1 MTYYGRWTYKY
12 EIASEKGAA
21 AAILVHETG
30 PAGYPFEVVKGSW
43 SRENFDI
50 AQPAGGQAPARVAVE
65 GWITFE
71 KATSFSRRAGKISS
85 RSSKPPPGATFAPC
99 RLGCNGQVLDH
110 QRAARSQVAECGRHG
125 SRGAIRR
132 SRTRQ

>member
-12 EIASEKGAA
+12 EIASEKGAT

-50 AQPAGGQAPARVAVE
+50 AQPQSGPDTGP
-65 GWITFE
+65 G
-71 KATSFSRRAGKISS
+71 RRRG
-85 RSSKPPPGATFAPC
+85 
-99 RLGCNGQVLDH
+99 LDH
-110 QRAARSQVAECGRHG
+110 SRKGQGAVSGDRARL
-125 SRGAIRR
+125 
-132 SRTRQ
+132 

>member
-30 PAGYPFEVVKGSW
+30 PAGYPFEVVQGSW

-50 AQPAGGQAPARVAVE
+50 AAARRRPGAGRCRRGLDRLAEGQGTVPGGGPGLRGAQEGRRPPRLPAGR
-65 GWITFE
+65 
-71 KATSFSRRAGKISS
+71 
-85 RSSKPPPGATFAPC
+85 RSSATATF
-99 RLGCNGQVLDH
+99 RH
-110 QRAARSQVAECGRHG
+110 RANARAR
-125 SRGAIRR
+125 
-132 SRTRQ
+132 